1 MGEQHDRVRAA
12 LELREPD
19 RVPTMDVMEEYA
31 NIYDVLGKKPT
42 PLGFFVTNHY
52 ASALF
57 DHVMPLLNRIGFMDS
72 EMDRFS
78 HDRTEA
84 AVKLGYDS
92 AWVMHVPIW
101 RFRDSRVAEDIFGH
115 YYDVVVDDRG
125 NIATPV
131 YRGGLITSPADW
143 KAWDKRAILRLPER
157 ANRVYGGIQK
167 DFGDRIAV
175 FASFLYGLFENT
187 WQPLG
192 FERFAVALRRERKFI
207 EQVIK
212 FYEDHYCLM
221 IEAWADAGV
230 PGAVYSDDMAYRS
243 GPMLNPRLMDEL
255 YGDSFR
261 RITETAHSH
270 GMKIVVHT
278 DGMVYPLLPWFADC
292 GFDGVH
298 SLEPTAGVELAH
310 AKEMVGDRLCLC
322 GNLDIT
328 HILVDAS
335 REEVFAAVRD
345 SIRAAGAG
353 GGYIVA
359 PTNSHPSIDMQRLRW
374 MLQAVEEH
382 GRYPLSGD

>member
-1 MGEQHDRVRAA
+1 MAEQLERITAA

-19 RVPTMDVMEEYA
+19 RVPTFDVMEEYA
-31 NIYDVLGKKPT
+31 NIYEVLGKKPT
-42 PLGFFVTNHY
+42 PLGFLVTNRY
-52 ASALF
+52 AAAAF
-57 DHVMPLLNRIGFMDS
+57 DRIMPLLNRIGFMDS

-78 HDRTEA
+78 YDRTAA
-84 AVKLGYDS
+84 AVKLGYDG

-101 RFRDSRVAEDIFGH
+101 RFRDSKITEDIYGR

-125 NIATPV
+125 NIATPI
-131 YRGGLITSPADW
+131 YKGGLIASPDDW
-143 KAWDKRAILRLPER
+143 KALDKRPILRLPER
-157 ANRVYGGIQK
+157 ANRTYAKIQK
-167 DFGDRIAV
+167 DMGGRTAV
-175 FASFLYGLFENT
+175 FASFLYGLFENS

-192 FERFAVALRRERKFI
+192 FERFAVAVRKEKEFI
-207 EQVIK
+207 KRMIK

-243 GPMLNPRLMDEL
+243 GPMVNPRLMDEL

-261 RITETAHSH
+261 RITETAHAH

-298 SLEPTAGVELAH
+298 SLEPTAGVKLSEV
-310 AKEMVGDRLCLC
+310 KEMVGDRLCLL

-335 REEVFAAVRD
+335 RDEVYEAVHD
-345 SIRAAGAG
+345 SIQKAGRG
-353 GGYIVA
+353 GGYILA
-359 PTNSHPSIDMQRLRW
+359 PTNSHPDMDLVHIRW
-374 MLQAVEEH
+374 MLEAVEKY
-382 GRYPLSGD
+382 GRYPLER

>member
-1 MGEQHDRVRAA
+1 MPEQHQRVMAA

-31 NIYDVLGKKPT
+31 NIYDVLEKKPT
-42 PLGFFVTNHY
+42 PLGFLVTNRY
-52 ASALF
+52 ASKLF
-57 DHVMPLLNRIGFMDS
+57 DAAMPLLNLIHFMDS

-78 HDRTEA
+78 HDRVEA
-84 AVKLGYDS
+84 AVKMGYDA

-101 RFRDSRVAEDIFGH
+101 RFRDSKVAEDIFGH

-143 KAWDKRAILRLPER
+143 KAWDKRAILRLPEK
-157 ANRVYGGIQK
+157 ANRVYAGIQK
-167 DFGDRIAV
+167 DFGERIAV

-192 FERFAVALRRERKFI
+192 FERFAVALRREREFI
-207 EQVIK
+207 KQVIK

-261 RITETAHSH
+261 RITETAHTV

-298 SLEPTAGVELAH
+298 SLEPTAGVELAQV
-310 AKEMVGDRLCLC
+310 KEMVGDRLCLL

-335 REEVFAAVRD
+335 REEVFEAVRA

-353 GGYIVA
+353 GGYIIA
-359 PTNSHPSIDMQRLRW
+359 PTNSHPAMDVKHLRW
-374 MLQAVEEH
+374 MLEAVEQY
-382 GRYPLSGD
+382 GRYPLDGV